1 MITRP
6 KGTYDLYGTE
16 EKLYTYISNIIDN
29 YMVNYNYNKIRT
41 PLFEASELFHRGVGE
56 GTDIV
61 SKETYNFKDRGE
73 GDLTLRPEGTA
84 GVVRALI
91 ENKYYGNRHA

>member
-41 PLFEASELFHRGVGE
+41 PLFEASELFHRGVG
-56 GTDIV
+56 
-61 SKETYNFKDRGE
+61 
-73 GDLTLRPEGTA
+73 
-84 GVVRALI
+84 
-91 ENKYYGNRHA
+91 

>member
-29 YMVNYNYNKIRT
+29 YMVNYNYNKIR
-41 PLFEASELFHRGVGE
+41 R
-56 GTDIV
+56 
-61 SKETYNFKDRGE
+61 
-73 GDLTLRPEGTA
+73 
-84 GVVRALI
+84 
-91 ENKYYGNRHA
+91 